1 MTGYV
6 LRRLLWLAPVL
17 FFVTL
22 ITFVLM
28 HLVPGG
34 PWDTNNRP
42 MSPQLR
48 EQLES
53 KYGLDDPVWQQ
64 FLTYSW
70 NALQGDLG
78 VSFQYQDRSVTEIIR
93 EGMEVSAVLGLMAL
107 AFALLVGV
115 TLGVV
120 AAVKQNSLIDYASV
134 FLSTFAAST
143 PSFVLGIL
151 LIVVFAVQ
159 LGWLPVFGWEKVW
172 WLFPNWKQA
181 ILPTV
186 TLGALPAA
194 YVARITRAS
203 VLEVLQQDY
212 VRTARAKGLT
222 ERAVIVR
229 HALRNALVP
238 IISVVGFFL
247 AFIIGLKNAVV
258 PILTVSGP
266 IAASLVTGS
275 FIVETVFAIPGL
287 GKQFVAAVFQRDYG
301 MIMGTTIFY
310 AVVIAMANLVVDM
323 MYVAVNPRIR
333 Y

>member
-212 VRTARAKGLT
+212 VRTARAKGLH
-222 ERAVIVR
+222 ERLVLGR
-229 HALRNALVP
+229 HV
-238 IISVVGFFL
+238 
-247 AFIIGLKNAVV
+247 LKNAVV

>member
-34 PWDTNNRP
+34 PWDTKDRP
-42 MSPQLR
+42 ISPQLR

-53 KYGLDDPVWQQ
+53 KYGLDEPVWQQ
-64 FLTYSW
+64 FLTFSW
-70 NALQGDLG
+70 NALHGDLG

-93 EGMEVSAVLGLMAL
+93 EGVEVSAVLGLMAL
-107 AFALLVGV
+107 AFALVVGV

-120 AAVKQNSLIDYASV
+120 AAVKQNSPIDYASV

-159 LGWLPVFGWEKVW
+159 LGWLPVFGWEKAW

-212 VRTARAKGLT
+212 VRTARAKGLH
-222 ERAVIVR
+222 ERLVLGR
-229 HALRNALVP
+229 HV
-238 IISVVGFFL
+238 
-247 AFIIGLKNAVV
+247 LKNAVV

-287 GKQFVAAVFQRDYG
+287 GKQFVASVFQRDYG

-310 AVVIAMANLVVDM
+310 AAVIAMANLVVDM

>member
-28 HLVPGG
+28 HLVSGG
-34 PWDTNNRP
+34 PWDTKDRP
-42 MSPQLR
+42 ISPQLR

-53 KYGLDDPVWQQ
+53 KYGLDDPVWEQ

-70 NALQGDLG
+70 NALHGDLG

-93 EGMEVSAVLGLMAL
+93 EGVEVSAVLGLMAL
-107 AFALLVGV
+107 AFALAVGV

-120 AAVKQNSLIDYASV
+120 AAVKQNSPIDYASV

-151 LIVVFAVQ
+151 LIMVFAVQ
-159 LGWLPVFGWEKVW
+159 LGWLPVFGWEKAW

-181 ILPTV
+181 ILPTI

-194 YVARITRAS
+194 YIARITRAS
-203 VLEVLQQDY
+203 VLEVLEQDY
-212 VRTARAKGLT
+212 VRTARAKGLH
-222 ERAVIVR
+222 ERIVLGR
-229 HALRNALVP
+229 HV
-238 IISVVGFFL
+238 
-247 AFIIGLKNAVV
+247 LKNAVV

-266 IAASLVTGS
+266 IAAGLVTGS

-287 GKQFVAAVFQRDYG
+287 GKLFIASVFQRDYG

-310 AVVIAMANLVVDM
+310 AAIIAVANLVVDM
-323 MYVAVNPRIR
+323 VYVAVNPRIR

>member
-34 PWDTNNRP
+34 PWDTKDRP
-42 MSPQLR
+42 ISPQLR

-53 KYGLDDPVWQQ
+53 KYGLDEPVWRQ
-64 FLTYSW
+64 FLTFSW
-70 NALQGDLG
+70 NALHGDLG

-93 EGMEVSAVLGLMAL
+93 EGVEVSAVLGLMAL
-107 AFALLVGV
+107 AFALVVGV

-120 AAVKQNSLIDYASV
+120 AAVKQNSPIDYASV

-159 LGWLPVFGWEKVW
+159 LGWLPVFGWEKAW

-212 VRTARAKGLT
+212 VRTARAKGLH
-222 ERAVIVR
+222 ERLVLGR
-229 HALRNALVP
+229 HV
-238 IISVVGFFL
+238 
-247 AFIIGLKNAVV
+247 LKNAVV

-287 GKQFVAAVFQRDYG
+287 GKQFVASVFQRDYG

-310 AVVIAMANLVVDM
+310 ATVIAMANLVVDM

>member
-28 HLVPGG
+28 HLVSGG
-34 PWDTNNRP
+34 PWDTKDRP
-42 MSPQLR
+42 ISPQLR

-53 KYGLDDPVWQQ
+53 KYGLDEPVWQQ
-64 FLTYSW
+64 FLTFSW
-70 NALQGDLG
+70 NALHGDLG
-78 VSFQYQDRSVTEIIR
+78 VSFQYQDRPVTEIIR
-93 EGMEVSAVLGLMAL
+93 EGVEVSAVLGLMAL
-107 AFALLVGV
+107 AFALAVGV

-120 AAVKQNSLIDYASV
+120 AAVRQNSPIDYASV

-159 LGWLPVFGWEKVW
+159 LGWLPVFGWEKAW

-194 YVARITRAS
+194 YIARITRAS
-203 VLEVLQQDY
+203 VLEVLEQDY
-212 VRTARAKGLT
+212 VRTARAKGLH
-222 ERAVIVR
+222 ERLVLGR
-229 HALRNALVP
+229 HV
-238 IISVVGFFL
+238 
-247 AFIIGLKNAVV
+247 LKNAVV

-287 GKQFVAAVFQRDYG
+287 GKQFVASVFQRDYG

-310 AVVIAMANLVVDM
+310 AAIIAVANLVVDM
-323 MYVAVNPRIR
+323 VYVAVNPRIR

>member
-22 ITFVLM
+22 VTFVIM

-34 PWDTNNRP
+34 PWDTKDRP
-42 MSPQLR
+42 ISPQLR

-53 KYGLDDPVWQQ
+53 KYGLDEPVWQQ

-70 NALQGDLG
+70 NALHGDLG
-78 VSFQYQDRSVTEIIR
+78 VSFQYQDRSVTGIIR
-93 EGMEVSAVLGLMAL
+93 EGVEVSAVLGLMAL
-107 AFALLVGV
+107 AFAIVVGV
-115 TLGVV
+115 TLGMV
-120 AAVKQNSLIDYASV
+120 AAVRQNSPIDYASV

-159 LGWLPVFGWEKVW
+159 LGWLPVFGWEKAW

-194 YVARITRAS
+194 YIARITRAS
-203 VLEVLQQDY
+203 VLEVLEQDY
-212 VRTARAKGLT
+212 VRTARAKGLN
-222 ERAVIVR
+222 ERLVLGR
-229 HALRNALVP
+229 HV
-238 IISVVGFFL
+238 
-247 AFIIGLKNAVV
+247 LKNAVV

-287 GKQFVAAVFQRDYG
+287 GKQFVASVFQRDYG

-310 AVVIAMANLVVDM
+310 AAIIAVANLVVDM

>member
-28 HLVPGG
+28 HLVSGG
-34 PWDTNNRP
+34 PWDTKDRP
-42 MSPQLR
+42 ISPQLR

-53 KYGLDDPVWQQ
+53 KYGLDEPVWRQ
-64 FLTYSW
+64 FLTFSW
-70 NALQGDLG
+70 NALHGDLG

-93 EGMEVSAVLGLMAL
+93 EGVEVSAVLGLMAL
-107 AFALLVGV
+107 AFALAVGV

-120 AAVKQNSLIDYASV
+120 AAVRQNSPIDYTSV

-159 LGWLPVFGWEKVW
+159 LGWLPVFGWEKAW

-181 ILPTV
+181 ILPTI

-194 YVARITRAS
+194 YIARITRAS
-203 VLEVLQQDY
+203 VLEVLEQDY
-212 VRTARAKGLT
+212 VRTARAKGLH
-222 ERAVIVR
+222 ERLVLGR
-229 HALRNALVP
+229 HV
-238 IISVVGFFL
+238 
-247 AFIIGLKNAVV
+247 LKNAVV

-287 GKQFVAAVFQRDYG
+287 GKEFVASVFQRDYG

-310 AVVIAMANLVVDM
+310 AAIIAVANLVVDM

>member
-6 LRRLLWLAPVL
+6 IRRLLWLAPVL

-34 PWDTNNRP
+34 PWDTNDRP
-42 MSPQLR
+42 ISPQLR

-53 KYGLDDPVWQQ
+53 KYGLDEPVWQQ
-64 FLTYSW
+64 FLTFSW
-70 NALQGDLG
+70 NALHGDLG

-93 EGMEVSAVLGLMAL
+93 EGVEVSAVLGLMAL
-107 AFALLVGV
+107 AFALAVGV

-120 AAVKQNSLIDYASV
+120 AAVRQNSPIDYASV

-159 LGWLPVFGWEKVW
+159 LGWLPVFGWEKAW

-181 ILPTV
+181 ILPTI

-194 YVARITRAS
+194 YIARITRAS

-212 VRTARAKGLT
+212 VRTARAKGLH
-222 ERAVIVR
+222 ERIVLGR
-229 HALRNALVP
+229 HV
-238 IISVVGFFL
+238 
-247 AFIIGLKNAVV
+247 LKNAVV

-287 GKQFVAAVFQRDYG
+287 GKQFVASVFQRDYG

-310 AVVIAMANLVVDM
+310 AAIIAVANLVVDM
-323 MYVAVNPRIR
+323 VYVAVNPRIR

>member
-28 HLVPGG
+28 HLVSGG
-34 PWDTNNRP
+34 PWDTKDRP
-42 MSPQLR
+42 ISPQLR

-53 KYGLDDPVWQQ
+53 KYGLDEPVWEQ

-70 NALQGDLG
+70 NALHGDLG

-93 EGMEVSAVLGLMAL
+93 EGVEVSAVLGLMAL
-107 AFALLVGV
+107 AFALAVGV

-120 AAVKQNSLIDYASV
+120 AAVRQNSPIDYASV

-151 LIVVFAVQ
+151 LIMVFAVQ
-159 LGWLPVFGWEKVW
+159 LGWLPVFGWEKAW

-181 ILPTV
+181 ILPTI

-194 YVARITRAS
+194 YIARITRAS

-212 VRTARAKGLT
+212 VRTARAKGLH
-222 ERAVIVR
+222 ERLVLGR
-229 HALRNALVP
+229 HV
-238 IISVVGFFL
+238 
-247 AFIIGLKNAVV
+247 LKNAVV

-287 GKQFVAAVFQRDYG
+287 GKQFVASVFQRDYG

-310 AVVIAMANLVVDM
+310 AAIIAVANLVVDM
-323 MYVAVNPRIR
+323 VYVAVNPRIR

>member
-28 HLVPGG
+28 HLVSGG
-34 PWDTNNRP
+34 PWDTKDRP
-42 MSPQLR
+42 ISPQLR

-53 KYGLDDPVWQQ
+53 KYGLDEPVWQQ
-64 FLTYSW
+64 FLTFSW
-70 NALQGDLG
+70 NALHGDLG

-93 EGMEVSAVLGLMAL
+93 EGVEVSAVLGLMAL
-107 AFALLVGV
+107 AFALVVGV

-120 AAVKQNSLIDYASV
+120 AAVKQNSPIDYASV

-151 LIVVFAVQ
+151 LIIVFAVQ
-159 LGWLPVFGWEKVW
+159 LGWLPVFGWEKAW

-212 VRTARAKGLT
+212 VRTARAKGLH
-222 ERAVIVR
+222 ERLILGR
-229 HALRNALVP
+229 HVP
-238 IISVVGFFL
+238 
-247 AFIIGLKNAVV
+247 KNAVI

-287 GKQFVAAVFQRDYG
+287 GKQFVASVFQRDYG

-310 AVVIAMANLVVDM
+310 AAVIAMANLMVDM

>member
-28 HLVPGG
+28 HLVSGG
-34 PWDTNNRP
+34 PWDTKDRP
-42 MSPQLR
+42 ISPQLR

-53 KYGLDDPVWQQ
+53 KYGLDDPVWEQ

-70 NALQGDLG
+70 NALHGDLG

-93 EGMEVSAVLGLMAL
+93 EGVEVSAVLGLMAL
-107 AFALLVGV
+107 AFALAVGV

-120 AAVKQNSLIDYASV
+120 AAVKQNSPIDYASV

-151 LIVVFAVQ
+151 LIMVFAVQ
-159 LGWLPVFGWEKVW
+159 LGWLPVFGWDKAW

-181 ILPTV
+181 ILPTI

-194 YVARITRAS
+194 YIARITRAS
-203 VLEVLQQDY
+203 VLEVLEQDY
-212 VRTARAKGLT
+212 VRTARAKGLH
-222 ERAVIVR
+222 ERIVLGR
-229 HALRNALVP
+229 HV
-238 IISVVGFFL
+238 
-247 AFIIGLKNAVV
+247 LKNAVV

-266 IAASLVTGS
+266 IAAGLVTGS

-287 GKQFVAAVFQRDYG
+287 GKLFIASVFQRDYG

-310 AVVIAMANLVVDM
+310 AAIIAVANLVVDM
-323 MYVAVNPRIR
+323 VYVAVNPRIR

>member
-28 HLVPGG
+28 HLVSGG
-34 PWDTNNRP
+34 PWDTKDRP
-42 MSPQLR
+42 ISPQLR

-53 KYGLDDPVWQQ
+53 KYGLDEPVWEQ
-64 FLTYSW
+64 FLTFSW
-70 NALQGDLG
+70 NALHGDLG
-78 VSFQYQDRSVTEIIR
+78 VSFQYQDRSVTKIIR
-93 EGMEVSAVLGLMAL
+93 EGVEVSAVLGLMAL
-107 AFALLVGV
+107 AFALAVGV

-120 AAVKQNSLIDYASV
+120 AAVRQNSPIDYASV

-159 LGWLPVFGWEKVW
+159 LGWLPVFGWEKAW

-181 ILPTV
+181 ILPTI

-194 YVARITRAS
+194 YIARITRAS
-203 VLEVLQQDY
+203 VLEVLEQDY
-212 VRTARAKGLT
+212 VRTARAKGLH
-222 ERAVIVR
+222 ERVVLGR
-229 HALRNALVP
+229 HV
-238 IISVVGFFL
+238 
-247 AFIIGLKNAVV
+247 LKNAVV

-287 GKQFVAAVFQRDYG
+287 GKQFVASVFQRDYG

-310 AVVIAMANLVVDM
+310 AAIIAVANLVVDM
-323 MYVAVNPRIR
+323 VYVAVNPRIR

>member
-1 MTGYV
+1 MTGYI

-28 HLVPGG
+28 HLVSGG
-34 PWDTNNRP
+34 PWDTKDRP
-42 MSPQLR
+42 LSPQLR

-53 KYGLDDPVWQQ
+53 KYGLDEPVWEQ

-70 NALQGDLG
+70 NALHGDLG
-78 VSFQYQDRSVTEIIR
+78 VSFQYQDRSVTTIIR
-93 EGMEVSAVLGLMAL
+93 EGVEVSAVLGLMAL
-107 AFALLVGV
+107 AFALAVGL

-120 AAVKQNSLIDYASV
+120 AAVRQNSPIDYASV

-151 LIVVFAVQ
+151 LIMVFAVQ
-159 LGWLPVFGWEKVW
+159 LGWLPVFGWEKAW

-181 ILPTV
+181 ILPTI
-186 TLGALPAA
+186 TLRALPTA
-194 YVARITRAS
+194 YITRITRAS

-212 VRTARAKGLT
+212 VRTARAKGLH
-222 ERAVIVR
+222 ERIVLGR
-229 HALRNALVP
+229 HV
-238 IISVVGFFL
+238 
-247 AFIIGLKNAVV
+247 LKNAAV

-266 IAASLVTGS
+266 IAAGLVTGS

-287 GKQFVAAVFQRDYG
+287 GKLFIASVFQRDYG

-310 AVVIAMANLVVDM
+310 ATIIAVANLVVDM

>member
-28 HLVPGG
+28 HLVSGG
-34 PWDTNNRP
+34 PWDTKDRP
-42 MSPQLR
+42 ISPQLR

-53 KYGLDDPVWQQ
+53 KYGLDEPVWQQ
-64 FLTYSW
+64 FLTFSW
-70 NALQGDLG
+70 NALHGDLG

-93 EGMEVSAVLGLMAL
+93 EGVEVSAVLGLMAL
-107 AFALLVGV
+107 AFALAVGV

-120 AAVKQNSLIDYASV
+120 AAVRQNSPIDYASV

-159 LGWLPVFGWEKVW
+159 LGWLPVFGWEKAW

-194 YVARITRAS
+194 YIARITRAS

-212 VRTARAKGLT
+212 VRTARAKGLH
-222 ERAVIVR
+222 ERLVLGR
-229 HALRNALVP
+229 HV
-238 IISVVGFFL
+238 
-247 AFIIGLKNAVV
+247 LKNAVV

-287 GKQFVAAVFQRDYG
+287 GKQFVASVFQRDYG

-310 AVVIAMANLVVDM
+310 AVIIAMANLMVDM

>member
-6 LRRLLWLAPVL
+6 FRRLLWLAPVL

-28 HLVPGG
+28 HLVSGG
-34 PWDTNNRP
+34 PWDTKDRP
-42 MSPQLR
+42 ISPQLR

-53 KYGLDDPVWQQ
+53 KYGLDEPVWEQ

-70 NALQGDLG
+70 NALHGDLG

-93 EGMEVSAVLGLMAL
+93 EGVEVSAVLGLMAL
-107 AFALLVGV
+107 AFALAVGV

-120 AAVKQNSLIDYASV
+120 AAVKQNSPIDYASV

-151 LIVVFAVQ
+151 LIMVFAVQ
-159 LGWLPVFGWEKVW
+159 LGWLPVFGWDKAW

-181 ILPTV
+181 ILPTI

-194 YVARITRAS
+194 YITRITRAS
-203 VLEVLQQDY
+203 VLEVLEQDY
-212 VRTARAKGLT
+212 VRTARAKGLH
-222 ERAVIVR
+222 ERIVLGR
-229 HALRNALVP
+229 HV
-238 IISVVGFFL
+238 
-247 AFIIGLKNAVV
+247 LKNAVV

-266 IAASLVTGS
+266 IAAGLVTGS

-287 GKQFVAAVFQRDYG
+287 GKLFIASVFQRDYG

-310 AVVIAMANLVVDM
+310 AAIIAVANLVVDM
-323 MYVAVNPRIR
+323 VYVAVNPRIR

>member
-1 MTGYV
+1 MTGYIV
-6 LRRLLWLAPVL
+6 RRLLWLAPVL

-28 HLVPGG
+28 HMVPGG
-34 PWDTNNRP
+34 PWDTKNRP
-42 MSPQLR
+42 ISPQLR

-53 KYGLDDPVWQQ
+53 KYGLDEPVYQQ

-70 NALQGDLG
+70 NALHGDLG
-78 VSFQYQDRSVTEIIR
+78 VSFQYQDRPVTEIIR
-93 EGMEVSAVLGLMAL
+93 EGVEVSAVLGLMAL
-107 AFALLVGV
+107 AFALVVGV

-120 AAVKQNSLIDYASV
+120 AAVKKNSPIDYASV

-159 LGWLPVFGWEKVW
+159 LGWLPVFGWEKAW

-181 ILPTV
+181 ILPTI

-203 VLEVLQQDY
+203 VLEVLDQDY
-212 VRTARAKGLT
+212 VRTARAKGLH
-222 ERAVIVR
+222 ERLILGR
-229 HALRNALVP
+229 HVLR
-238 IISVVGFFL
+238 
-247 AFIIGLKNAVV
+247 NAVV

-287 GKQFVAAVFQRDYG
+287 GKQFVASVFQRDYG

-310 AVVIAMANLVVDM
+310 AVVIAVANLAVDM

>member
-28 HLVPGG
+28 HLVSGG
-34 PWDTNNRP
+34 PWDTKDRP
-42 MSPQLR
+42 ISPQLR

-53 KYGLDDPVWQQ
+53 KYGLDEPVWEQ

-70 NALQGDLG
+70 NALHGDLG

-93 EGMEVSAVLGLMAL
+93 EGVEVSAVLGLMAL
-107 AFALLVGV
+107 AFALAVGV

-120 AAVKQNSLIDYASV
+120 AAVRQNSPIDYASV

-159 LGWLPVFGWEKVW
+159 LGWLPVFGWEKAW

-181 ILPTV
+181 ILPTI

-194 YVARITRAS
+194 YIARITRAS

-212 VRTARAKGLT
+212 VRTARAKGLH
-222 ERAVIVR
+222 ERLVLGR
-229 HALRNALVP
+229 HV
-238 IISVVGFFL
+238 
-247 AFIIGLKNAVV
+247 LKNAVV

-287 GKQFVAAVFQRDYG
+287 GKQFVASVFQRDYG

-310 AVVIAMANLVVDM
+310 AAIIAVANLVVDM
-323 MYVAVNPRIR
+323 VYVAVNPRIR

>member
-1 MTGYV
+1 MTGYI

-17 FFVTL
+17 FFAAL
-22 ITFVLM
+22 ITFLLM

-34 PWDTNNRP
+34 PWDTKSRP
-42 MSPQLR
+42 ISPQLE

-53 KYGLDDPVWQQ
+53 KYGLDEPVWRQ
-64 FLTYSW
+64 FLTFSW
-70 NALQGDLG
+70 NALHGDLG
-78 VSFQYQDRSVTEIIR
+78 VSFQYQDRPVTSIIR
-93 EGMEVSAVLGLMAL
+93 EGVEVSAVLGLMAL
-107 AFALLVGV
+107 TFALVVGV

-120 AAVKQNSLIDYASV
+120 AAVKQNSVIDYASV
-134 FLSTFAAST
+134 FLATFAAST

-159 LGWLPVFGWEKVW
+159 LGWLPVFGWEKAW

-181 ILPTV
+181 ILPTI

-194 YVARITRAS
+194 YIARITRAS

-212 VRTARAKGLT
+212 VRTARAKGLQ
-222 ERAVIVR
+222 ERLVLGR
-229 HALRNALVP
+229 HV
-238 IISVVGFFL
+238 
-247 AFIIGLKNAVV
+247 LKNAAI

-287 GKQFVAAVFQRDYG
+287 GKQFVAVVFQRDYG

-310 AVVIAMANLVVDM
+310 ATIIALANLVVD
-323 MYVAVNPRIR
+323 VAYGVVNPRMR

>member
-34 PWDTNNRP
+34 PWDTKDRP
-42 MSPQLR
+42 ISPQLR

-53 KYGLDDPVWQQ
+53 KYGLDEPVWEQ

-70 NALQGDLG
+70 NALHGDLG

-93 EGMEVSAVLGLMAL
+93 EGVEVSAVLGLMAL
-107 AFALLVGV
+107 AFALAVGV

-120 AAVKQNSLIDYASV
+120 AAVRQNSPIDYASV

-159 LGWLPVFGWEKVW
+159 LGWLPVFGWEKAW

-181 ILPTV
+181 ILPTI

-194 YVARITRAS
+194 YIARITRAS
-203 VLEVLQQDY
+203 VLEVLEQDY
-212 VRTARAKGLT
+212 VRTARAKGLH
-222 ERAVIVR
+222 ERLVLGR
-229 HALRNALVP
+229 HV
-238 IISVVGFFL
+238 
-247 AFIIGLKNAVV
+247 LKNAVV

-287 GKQFVAAVFQRDYG
+287 GKQFVASVFQRDYG

-310 AVVIAMANLVVDM
+310 AAIIAVANLVVDM
-323 MYVAVNPRIR
+323 VYVAVNPRIR

>member
-34 PWDTNNRP
+34 PWDTKDRP
-42 MSPQLR
+42 ISPQLR

-53 KYGLDDPVWQQ
+53 KYGLDEPVWQQ
-64 FLTYSW
+64 FLTFSW
-70 NALQGDLG
+70 NALHGDLG

-93 EGMEVSAVLGLMAL
+93 EGVEVSAVLGLMAL
-107 AFALLVGV
+107 AFALVVGV

-120 AAVKQNSLIDYASV
+120 AAVKQNSPFDYASV

-159 LGWLPVFGWEKVW
+159 LGWLPVFGWEKAW

-212 VRTARAKGLT
+212 VRTARAKGLH
-222 ERAVIVR
+222 ERLVLGR
-229 HALRNALVP
+229 HV
-238 IISVVGFFL
+238 
-247 AFIIGLKNAVV
+247 LKNAVV

-287 GKQFVAAVFQRDYG
+287 GKQFVASVFQRDYG

-310 AVVIAMANLVVDM
+310 AVIIAMANLVVDM

>member
-28 HLVPGG
+28 HLVSGG
-34 PWDTNNRP
+34 PWDTKDRP
-42 MSPQLR
+42 ISPQLR

-53 KYGLDDPVWQQ
+53 KYGLDEPVWEQ
-64 FLTYSW
+64 FLTFSW
-70 NALQGDLG
+70 NALHGDLG

-93 EGMEVSAVLGLMAL
+93 EGVEVSAVLGLMAL
-107 AFALLVGV
+107 AFALAVGV

-120 AAVKQNSLIDYASV
+120 AAVRQNSPIDYASV

-151 LIVVFAVQ
+151 LIMVFAVQ
-159 LGWLPVFGWEKVW
+159 LGWLPVFGWEKAW

-181 ILPTV
+181 ILPTI

-194 YVARITRAS
+194 YIARITRAS
-203 VLEVLQQDY
+203 VLEVLEQDY
-212 VRTARAKGLT
+212 VRTARAKGLH
-222 ERAVIVR
+222 ERLVLGR
-229 HALRNALVP
+229 HV
-238 IISVVGFFL
+238 
-247 AFIIGLKNAVV
+247 LKNAVV

-266 IAASLVTGS
+266 IAATLVTGS

-287 GKQFVAAVFQRDYG
+287 GKQFVASVFQRDYG

-310 AVVIAMANLVVDM
+310 AAIIAVANLVVDM
-323 MYVAVNPRIR
+323 VYVAVNPRIR

>member
-28 HLVPGG
+28 HLVSGG
-34 PWDTNNRP
+34 PWDTKYRP
-42 MSPQLR
+42 ISPQLR

-53 KYGLDDPVWQQ
+53 KYGLDEPVWEQ

-70 NALQGDLG
+70 NALHGDLG

-93 EGMEVSAVLGLMAL
+93 EGVEVSAVLGLMAL
-107 AFALLVGV
+107 AFALAVGV

-120 AAVKQNSLIDYASV
+120 AAVRQNSPIDYASV

-159 LGWLPVFGWEKVW
+159 LGWLPVFGWEKAW

-194 YVARITRAS
+194 YIARITRAS
-203 VLEVLQQDY
+203 VLEVLEQDY
-212 VRTARAKGLT
+212 VRTARAKGLH
-222 ERAVIVR
+222 ERLVLGR
-229 HALRNALVP
+229 HV
-238 IISVVGFFL
+238 
-247 AFIIGLKNAVV
+247 LKNAVV

-287 GKQFVAAVFQRDYG
+287 GKQFVASVFQRDYG

-310 AVVIAMANLVVDM
+310 AAIIAVANLVVDM
-323 MYVAVNPRIR
+323 VYVAVNPRIR

>member
-34 PWDTNNRP
+34 PWDTKDRP
-42 MSPQLR
+42 ISPQLR

-53 KYGLDDPVWQQ
+53 KYGLDEPVWEQ
-64 FLTYSW
+64 FLTFSW
-70 NALQGDLG
+70 NALHGDLG

-93 EGMEVSAVLGLMAL
+93 EGVEVSAVLGLMAL
-107 AFALLVGV
+107 AFALAVGV

-120 AAVKQNSLIDYASV
+120 AAVRQNSPIDYASV

-159 LGWLPVFGWEKVW
+159 LGWLPVFGWEKAW

-181 ILPTV
+181 ILPTI

-194 YVARITRAS
+194 YIARITRAS

-212 VRTARAKGLT
+212 VRTARAKGLH
-222 ERAVIVR
+222 ERLVLGR
-229 HALRNALVP
+229 HV
-238 IISVVGFFL
+238 
-247 AFIIGLKNAVV
+247 LKNAVV

-287 GKQFVAAVFQRDYG
+287 GKQFVASVFQRDYG

-310 AVVIAMANLVVDM
+310 AVVIAVANLVVDM
-323 MYVAVNPRIR
+323 VYVAVNPRIR

>member
-28 HLVPGG
+28 HLVSGG
-34 PWDTNNRP
+34 PWDTKDRP
-42 MSPQLR
+42 ISPQLR

-53 KYGLDDPVWQQ
+53 KYGLDEPVWEQ

-70 NALQGDLG
+70 NALHGDLG
-78 VSFQYQDRSVTEIIR
+78 VSFQYQDRSVTKIIR
-93 EGMEVSAVLGLMAL
+93 EGVEVSAVLGLMAL
-107 AFALLVGV
+107 AFALAVGV

-120 AAVKQNSLIDYASV
+120 AAVRQNSPIDYASV

-151 LIVVFAVQ
+151 LIMVFAVQ
-159 LGWLPVFGWEKVW
+159 LGWLPVFGWEKAW

-181 ILPTV
+181 ILPTI

-194 YVARITRAS
+194 YIARITRAS
-203 VLEVLQQDY
+203 VLEVLEQDY
-212 VRTARAKGLT
+212 VRTARAKGLH
-222 ERAVIVR
+222 ERLVLGR
-229 HALRNALVP
+229 HV
-238 IISVVGFFL
+238 
-247 AFIIGLKNAVV
+247 LKNAVV

-287 GKQFVAAVFQRDYG
+287 GKQFVASVFQRDYG

-310 AVVIAMANLVVDM
+310 AAIIAVANLVVDM
-323 MYVAVNPRIR
+323 VYVAVNPRIR

>member
-34 PWDTNNRP
+34 PWDTKSRP
-42 MSPQLR
+42 ISPQLR

-64 FLTYSW
+64 FLTFSW
-70 NALQGDLG
+70 NALHGDLG

-93 EGMEVSAVLGLMAL
+93 EGVEVSAVLGLMAL
-107 AFALLVGV
+107 TFALVVGV
-115 TLGVV
+115 TLGVI
-120 AAVKQNSLIDYASV
+120 AAVKQNSPIDYASV

-159 LGWLPVFGWEKVW
+159 LGWLPVFGWEKAW

-194 YVARITRAS
+194 YIARITRAS

-212 VRTARAKGLT
+212 IRTARAKGLH
-222 ERAVIVR
+222 ERLILGR
-229 HALRNALVP
+229 HV
-238 IISVVGFFL
+238 
-247 AFIIGLKNAVV
+247 LKNAAV

-287 GKQFVAAVFQRDYG
+287 GKQFVASVFQRDYG

-310 AVVIAMANLVVDM
+310 AAVIAMANLVVDM

>member
-28 HLVPGG
+28 HLVSGG
-34 PWDTNNRP
+34 PWDTKDRP
-42 MSPQLR
+42 ISPQLR

-53 KYGLDDPVWQQ
+53 KYGLDEPVWEQ

-70 NALQGDLG
+70 NALHGDLG

-93 EGMEVSAVLGLMAL
+93 EGVEVSAVLGLMAL
-107 AFALLVGV
+107 AFALAVGV

-120 AAVKQNSLIDYASV
+120 AAVRQNSPIDYASV

-159 LGWLPVFGWEKVW
+159 LGWLPVFGWEKAW

-181 ILPTV
+181 ILPTI

-194 YVARITRAS
+194 YIARITRAS

-212 VRTARAKGLT
+212 VRTARAKGLH
-222 ERAVIVR
+222 ERLVLGR
-229 HALRNALVP
+229 HV
-238 IISVVGFFL
+238 
-247 AFIIGLKNAVV
+247 LKNAVV

-266 IAASLVTGS
+266 IAATLVTGS

-287 GKQFVAAVFQRDYG
+287 GKQFVASVFQRDYG

-310 AVVIAMANLVVDM
+310 AAIIAVANLVVDM
-323 MYVAVNPRIR
+323 VYVAVNPRIR